1 MQRPKRPRLR
11 LLLYFLLI
19 AALYYLALKLM
30 PPYTGP

>member
-1 MQRPKRPRLR
+1 MKGQKRPRLL

-30 PPYTGP
+30 PPFTRP